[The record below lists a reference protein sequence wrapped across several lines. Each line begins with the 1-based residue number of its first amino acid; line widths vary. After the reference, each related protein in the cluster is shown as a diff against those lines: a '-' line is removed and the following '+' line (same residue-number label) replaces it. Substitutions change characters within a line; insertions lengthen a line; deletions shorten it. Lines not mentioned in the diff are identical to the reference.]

1 MTFYLRLG
9 RNIRSLYKPKKA
21 GVIPPPPTPNVFW
34 FDAETNQ
41 YFIPPNRQNGD
52 GVTQW
57 QNRINTGSHLSDLGG
72 INFRPTY
79 LTNQQNGLSALS
91 FNIDRLRGTPY
102 PAPLTQSFSLFV
114 VAKFNTIANQQLCET
129 ATGPVTQLGFGL
141 SGNRYNYAAAGG
153 NSIGSLADTNWHV
166 HSMIVDI
173 ALVPS
178 QRIQARVDSVPS
190 VLAPI
195 SAPGALN
202 IATSSFFYV
211 GQRSDSTL
219 PFAGSIGEIQMYNT
233 ALTSQEISL
242 VEQDLM
248 TKWGI

>member
-1 MTFYLRLG
+1 
-9 RNIRSLYKPKKA
+9 
-21 GVIPPPPTPNVFW
+21 
-34 FDAETNQ
+34 
-41 YFIPPNRQNGD
+41 
-52 GVTQW
+52 
-57 QNRINTGSHLSDLGG
+57 
-72 INFRPTY
+72 
-79 LTNQQNGLSALS
+79 
-91 FNIDRLRGTPY
+91 
-102 PAPLTQSFSLFV
+102 
-114 VAKFNTIANQQLCET
+114 
-129 ATGPVTQLGFGL
+129 
-141 SGNRYNYAAAGG
+141 
-153 NSIGSLADTNWHV
+153 
-166 HSMIVDI
+166 
-173 ALVPS
+173 VPS

-211 GQRSDSTL
+211 GQRSNSTL